1 MANTEE
7 KVNNLVIN
15 ILSKDKYDE
24 VQDKSISEL
33 YIVKQDENDTDN
45 SVASRTY
52 ADVGRDA
59 VIISEEAPS
68 IDKSKLWINP
78 NDVNPEDIVYISP
91 ADTDLQNITE
101 KATTKLENITIPNYD
116 SGVNI
121 TEITGDI
128 WTASENGYIY
138 INIGYNSYICIKYK
152 TSTGPTLI
160 SLQSGESD
168 KTSTILPVGIGQQL
182 YIDDRDGSVEMM
194 FFPFKG
200 AINE

>member
-1 MANTEE
+1 MATKEE
-7 KVNNLVIN
+7 SVNNLIIN
-15 ILSKDKYDE
+15 ILSKDKYDTE
-24 VQDKSISEL
+24 EINSSEI
-33 YIVKQDENDTDN
+33 YVVKQDESDTDN
-45 SVASRTY
+45 AIASRTY

-59 VIISEEAPS
+59 VIISEEEPD
-68 IDKSKLWINP
+68 IEKSKLWINP
-78 NDVNPEDIVYISP
+78 NDVNPDDIVYISP

-101 KATTKLENITIPNYD
+101 KATTKLENITVPNYD

-160 SLQSGESD
+160 SLQSGDSD
-168 KTSTILPVGIGQQL
+168 KTSTILPVGNGQQL

>member
-7 KVNNLVIN
+7 KVSNLVIN

-78 NDVNPEDIVYISP
+78 NDVNPDDIVYISP

-121 TEITGDI
+121 TETEGNT
-128 WTASENGYIY
+128 WTSPENGYVY
-138 INIGYNSYICIKYK
+138 CNIGYNSSIGIKYK
-152 TSTGPTLI
+152 TSSGPTLI
-160 SLQSGESD
+160 KIETGDREGLSS
-168 KTSTILPVGIGQQL
+168 ILPVGNGQIL
-182 YIDDRDGSVEMM
+182 YIDDRQGTVDMM
-194 FFPFKG
+194 FFPIKG
-200 AINE
+200 VVNE

>member
-1 MANTEE
+1 MATKEE
-7 KVNNLVIN
+7 SVNNLIIN
-15 ILSKDKYDE
+15 ILSKDKYDTE
-24 VQDKSISEL
+24 EINSSEI
-33 YIVKQDENDTDN
+33 YVVKQDESDTDN
-45 SVASRTY
+45 AIASRTY

-59 VIISEEAPS
+59 VIISEEEPD
-68 IDKSKLWINP
+68 IEKSKLWINP
-78 NDVNPEDIVYISP
+78 NDVNPDDIVYISP

-101 KATTKLENITIPNYD
+101 KATTKLENITVPNYD

-160 SLQSGESD
+160 SLQSGDSD
-168 KTSTILPVGIGQQL
+168 KTSTILPIGIGQQL